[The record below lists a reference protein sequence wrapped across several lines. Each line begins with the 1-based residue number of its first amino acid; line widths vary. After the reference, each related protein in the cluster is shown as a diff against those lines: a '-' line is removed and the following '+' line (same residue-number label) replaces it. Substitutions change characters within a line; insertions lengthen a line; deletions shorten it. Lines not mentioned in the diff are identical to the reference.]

1 MSAFVRQ
8 CSGFDWKSILLRNI
22 NKTA

>member
-8 CSGFDWKSILLRNI
+8 CSGFDWKSILFRNI